1 MQDFNRVV
9 ELAIETGQIML
20 QSGAET
26 HKAEEVMHNV
36 CRGFGFAES
45 EGYVTLTGIFLSLKD
60 SSGNVSTS
68 IKRIEDRATDLEK
81 ISRITKLTQTLLKRN
96 AKDSQ
101 STTERPMSYDEY
113 NANLIEITN
122 KKQYPMWAKIMCGGL
137 SCGCF
142 TMLFGGSWRQ
152 FYVAVPAGILLRM
165 FLMFLTRL
173 RLNSFLLNALGAA
186 FLVWMAKMAVTN
198 IGLMNSDKI
207 IIGGIML
214 LVPGLAI
221 TNAIRDTMA
230 GDLVAG
236 NARMM
241 EAFFV
246 SVAIATGAGTMLKLW
261 SLIS

>member
-1 MQDFNRVV
+1 M
-9 ELAIETGQIML
+9 A
-20 QSGAET
+20 
-26 HKAEEVMHNV
+26 
-36 CRGFGFAES
+36 
-45 EGYVTLTGIFLSLKD
+45 
-60 SSGNVSTS
+60 
-68 IKRIEDRATDLEK
+68 
-81 ISRITKLTQTLLKRN
+81 
-96 AKDSQ
+96 
-101 STTERPMSYDEY
+101 
-113 NANLIEITN
+113 
-122 KKQYPMWAKIMCGGL
+122 
-137 SCGCF
+137 
-142 TMLFGGSWRQ
+142 
-152 FYVAVPAGILLRM
+152 
-165 FLMFLTRL
+165 RL
-173 RLNSFLLNALGAA
+173 RLNNFLLNALGAA

>member
-1 MQDFNRVV
+1 MQDFNRVL

-36 CRGFGFAES
+36 CRGFGHAES

-68 IKRIEDRATDLEK
+68 IKRIEDRSTDLEK

-96 AKDSQ
+96 DSQ
-101 STTERPMSYDEY
+101 SHSARHMTFDEY
-113 NANLIEITN
+113 NANLIEITR
-122 KKQYPMWAKIMCGGL
+122 KKQYPMWAKVLCGGL

-165 FLMFLTRL
+165 FLLFLIRL
-173 RLNSFLLNALGAA
+173 RLNNFLLNALGAA
-186 FLVWMAKMAVTN
+186 FLVWVAKMAVTN